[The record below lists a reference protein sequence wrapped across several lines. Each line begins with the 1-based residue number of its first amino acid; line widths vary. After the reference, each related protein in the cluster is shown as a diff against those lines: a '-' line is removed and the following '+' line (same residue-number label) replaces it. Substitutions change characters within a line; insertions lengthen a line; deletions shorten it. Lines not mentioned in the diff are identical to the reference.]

1 MCFVMAR
8 SDAPAGPRDGR
19 IRAASLAEIGALL
32 EEAARLV
39 HAHALDPSA
48 DLLALAEHGAL
59 PETNP
64 RWVRA
69 LLDVRRLRTEF
80 LGVPVTDTALTILLE
95 LYAAALEQRPLSRAG
110 LADAPGLAHATLAS
124 HVTRLE
130 AATLVAP
137 PADPAQAPALT
148 PTTAKN
154 LRAWLAA
161 AAEIAGAAV

>member
-1 MCFVMAR
+1 MAT
-8 SDAPAGPRDGR
+8 SDAPAGSRDGR

-95 LYAAALEQRPLSRAG
+95 LYAAALEQRTPSRADLAEAIG
-110 LADAPGLAHATLAS
+110 LAPVTLAS
-124 HVTRLE
+124 HLARLE
-130 AATLVAP
+130 AATLLTA
-137 PADPAQAPALT
+137 ATAPAAAPTLT
-148 PTTAKN
+148 LPAARA